1 MLREV
6 YSKQIKG
13 AADMSEFEAVV
24 ARVMG
29 CEQCSFM
36 RSQDYL
42 RFRIGAL
49 YRAELEEPLES
60 YGERV
65 KVRLDCDRIATVYL
79 LEDTVPPEVLLGKR
93 DAPDSDDEPEPE
105 QEDQPDTALLGKR
118 GAPESGDEQDP
129 EQEDHE
135 PSTQAPRTCPLP

>member
-1 MLREV
+1 MLTEV

-65 KVRLDCDRIATVYL
+65 KVRLDCHRIATVYL
-79 LEDTVPPEVLLGKR
+79 LEDTVPPEALLGRHESDDEQEPEKEAVLGKR
-93 DAPDSDDEPEPE
+93 DAPEWDDEPEP
-105 QEDQPDTALLGKR
+105 A
-118 GAPESGDEQDP
+118 A
-129 EQEDHE
+129 EDHE

>member
-1 MLREV
+1 MLTEV

-79 LEDTVPPEVLLGKR
+79 LEDTVPPEALLGRQDAPHESDDEQEPEKEAVLGKR
-93 DAPDSDDEPEPE
+93 DAPEWDDEPEP
-105 QEDQPDTALLGKR
+105 A
-118 GAPESGDEQDP
+118 A
-129 EQEDHE
+129 EDHE